1 MSKKIN
7 VVSDQM
13 TTSRRLK
20 AIMSGSI
27 GNLVEW
33 YDWYAYSAFSI
44 YFAPVFFPQS
54 DSTVQLLN
62 TAGIFAVGFLM
73 RPIGGWL
80 FGSLADRVG
89 RKFSMTL
96 SVLLMSLGSL
106 LIALTPSYESIG
118 VLAPILLLIARLL
131 QGLSVGGEY
140 GTSATYLSEMATAK
154 HRGFFSSFQ
163 YVTLIGGQLIALGI
177 QLVMQKLFLTEDQ
190 MHEWGWRVP
199 FFIGAVLS
207 LVALYLRS
215 HMEET
220 NEFKIIKNTNEE
232 TVKKKS
238 GSLREL
244 MRHKKSLGIVVGLT
258 MGGTIAFYTYST
270 YMQKFLV
277 NTVHLSKDD
286 STLVT
291 FLSLL
296 IFALIQPVFGLLSD
310 KIGRKPLLLAFGIL
324 GTLATYPLLSAV
336 SGASEKWEAFGYIMI
351 ALIIVSGYTSIN
363 AVVKAE
369 LFPTE
374 IRALGVG
381 FPYSV
386 TVAIFG
392 GTAEYIALW
401 FKNVGHE
408 TYFYWYVTGCIF
420 ISLIVYSFM
429 KDTRKTS
436 TFGDTND

>member
-1 MSKKIN
+1 
-7 VVSDQM
+7 
-13 TTSRRLK
+13 
-20 AIMSGSI
+20 
-27 GNLVEW
+27 
-33 YDWYAYSAFSI
+33 
-44 YFAPVFFPQS
+44 
-54 DSTVQLLN
+54 
-62 TAGIFAVGFLM
+62 
-73 RPIGGWL
+73 
-80 FGSLADRVG
+80 
-89 RKFSMTL
+89 
-96 SVLLMSLGSL
+96 
-106 LIALTPSYESIG
+106 
-118 VLAPILLLIARLL
+118 
-131 QGLSVGGEY
+131 
-140 GTSATYLSEMATAK
+140 
-154 HRGFFSSFQ
+154 
-163 YVTLIGGQLIALGI
+163 
-177 QLVMQKLFLTEDQ
+177 
-190 MHEWGWRVP
+190 
-199 FFIGAVLS
+199 
-207 LVALYLRS
+207 
-215 HMEET
+215 
-220 NEFKIIKNTNEE
+220 
-232 TVKKKS
+232 
-238 GSLREL
+238 
-244 MRHKKSLGIVVGLT
+244 
-258 MGGTIAFYTYST
+258 
-270 YMQKFLV
+270 MQKFLV